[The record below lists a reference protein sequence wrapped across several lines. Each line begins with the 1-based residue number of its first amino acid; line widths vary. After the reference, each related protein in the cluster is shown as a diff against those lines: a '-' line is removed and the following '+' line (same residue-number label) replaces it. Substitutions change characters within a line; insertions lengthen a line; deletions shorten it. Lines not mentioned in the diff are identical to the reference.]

1 MDNALDVDQVLAD
14 LRQKQSGLPAPT
26 PDFMSTIVPQESG
39 GKQTDKAGAPLI
51 PDHFAGDQNDP
62 PVGASQVRISTA
74 RDVMASLGQ
83 PLDENKLKTDAD
95 YNERIGSLYHQQMLK
110 RYGGNATLA
119 NAAYNA
125 GPGTVDKW
133 LKEFGDP
140 RSGDITPTEWAAKL
154 PFAETRAYLHATG
167 AVPGKIDDS
176 GAPADLPFNTRKVF
190 DDLRMDMLGGKREAD
205 TELASLRAS
214 LDKLETMKPPKAEAT
229 SPQETWSSMAMA
241 LAAVGG
247 ALTHTPLTTA
257 MTAMAGVLNAVKAN
271 DKAATEQKMAQWK
284 DAQQAV
290 MDATN
295 LRMKAY
301 EQAMR
306 RYTDAP
312 EQAKAMLSANAA
324 AMQDKAVQDAL
335 AKGDVG
341 TAMAIISGGYTA
353 ALQMQRE
360 GYKFEQAVKD
370 RQETQRLLSD
380 LQTARTS
387 GDAAKI
393 SAAQQALQDHLAVV
407 SPPATALRV
416 ETPAAPKPGQQ
427 PELDVEAVAN
437 DTIAKQEKIKGA
449 PLTPAEAA
457 HIRMQTRDQE
467 AGEKKKDIDEA
478 TSITDDAAR
487 FVAERVWAGDEKAM
501 TGMARSGANIT
512 KVTNAML
519 QIAQE
524 RHLTAS
530 DLAAKIA
537 DFAGVQQAERTL
549 GVRLANMEVPA
560 NEVRYMAPIA
570 LQRSQ
575 QVDRSQYPDFNRI
588 LQAGETK
595 TGDPAIVQFGLAAN
609 ALIYSYAK
617 FLNPQGIPTDADKA
631 KSAEILSTAWTKG
644 QFSAAVEQIEN
655 EIKSGQASIVATR
668 EELHNLAA
676 GRGDPVTP
684 PSAGVSSSAAPKYD
698 EGQTATNKTTGQ
710 KLVFKGGQ
718 WVPQ

>member
-39 GKQTDKAGAPLI
+39 GKQTDKAGAPLV

-214 LDKLETMKPPKAEAT
+214 LDKLEAMKPPKAETT

-290 MDATN
+290 VDATN

-324 AMQDKAVQDAL
+324 AMQDKAVQNAL

-360 GYKFEQAVKD
+360 GYKFEQSIKD

-380 LQTARTS
+380 LQAARAS
-387 GDAAKI
+387 GDPAKVKL
-393 SAAQQALQDHLAVV
+393 AEQALQDHLAVV
-407 SPPATALRV
+407 A
-416 ETPAAPKPGQQ
+416 PAAAASRIVLQN
-427 PELDVEAVAN
+427 EN
-437 DTIAKQEKIKGA
+437 GA
-449 PLTPAEAA
+449 IP
-457 HIRMQTRDQE
+457 
-467 AGEKKKDIDEA
+467 
-478 TSITDDAAR
+478 DDALDEM
-487 FVAERVWAGDEKAM
+487 VDQYLAGDKSVLQNV
-501 TGMARSGANIT
+501 GRGIQGSANIV
-512 KVTNAML
+512 KFR
-519 QIAQE
+519 E
-524 RHLTAS
+524 RLTQVMKDRGITGA
-530 DLAAKIA
+530 DVAAKMA
-537 DFAGVQQAERTL
+537 AFAGDLSSMRTL
-549 GVRLANMEVPA
+549 GNAAARIDLGAQELQVALPQALELSKKVYRPDFK
-560 NEVRYMAPIA
+560 PIA
-570 LQRSQ
+570 EIQ
-575 QVDRSQYPDFNRI
+575 QAIQGKSSDPDLLEFQQQNQAVINAYAATMSRGGASTVSASERASSLLSSATGEEAYERQLDR
-588 LQAGETK
+588 
-595 TGDPAIVQFGLAAN
+595 
-609 ALIYSYAK
+609 
-617 FLNPQGIPTDADKA
+617 LNK
-631 KSAEILSTAWTKG
+631 E
-644 QFSAAVEQIEN
+644 VEQMQYGTAAAKQAILDQ
-655 EIKSGQASIVATR
+655 ISGRHT
-668 EELHNLAA
+668 
-676 GRGDPVTP
+676 
-684 PSAGVSSSAAPKYD
+684 K
-698 EGQTATNKTTGQ
+698 
-710 KLVFKGGQ
+710 
-718 WVPQ
+718 VPQPTLTGVPRPAGSAQPLPKSKDELQKDTIYETTRGPAKWNGAAFEPVH